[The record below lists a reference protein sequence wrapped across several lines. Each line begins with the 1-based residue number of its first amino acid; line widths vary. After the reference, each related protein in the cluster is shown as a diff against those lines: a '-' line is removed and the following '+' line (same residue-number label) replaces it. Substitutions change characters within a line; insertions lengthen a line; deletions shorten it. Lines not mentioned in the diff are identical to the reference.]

1 MPQRPTRANPNPQV
15 APTIPPAVV
24 SIPVNHPVVEPDVLS
39 ENFGRDQNLKTLLKS
54 LQPKIFTGEGNDVP
68 KVLEEWIVSM
78 EDYFALA
85 EYNLVAQGI
94 MGRAKLGGSAK
105 LWWWK
110 LHCQTQGKKE
120 NTVGW
125 DDLQKSLK
133 GRYLSTN
140 YLIVKMNEFL
150 SCVRK
155 GKLID
160 EYYEYFVKLSR
171 YAPLM
176 TEEQK
181 LSRFILGLEGQLAK
195 EINALCPISLIDA
208 LICAKSKLTSF

>member
-1 MPQRPTRANPNPQV
+1 M
-15 APTIPPAVV
+15 
-24 SIPVNHPVVEPDVLS
+24 
-39 ENFGRDQNLKTLLKS
+39 
-54 LQPKIFTGEGNDVP
+54 
-68 KVLEEWIVSM
+68 SM

-85 EYNLVAQGI
+85 KYNLVAQGI
-94 MGRAKLGGSAK
+94 MGREKLGGPAK
-105 LWWWK
+105 LWWK

-133 GRYLSTN
+133 ERYLPTN
-140 YLIVKMNEFL
+140 YLTIKMNEFL
-150 SCVRK
+150 SCVRN
-155 GKLID
+155 GRLVD
-160 EYYEYFVKLSR
+160 DYYEDFVKLSR

-181 LSRFILGLEGQLAK
+181 LSQFILGLEGQLA
-195 EINALCPISLIDA
+195 EEVNALHPISLADA